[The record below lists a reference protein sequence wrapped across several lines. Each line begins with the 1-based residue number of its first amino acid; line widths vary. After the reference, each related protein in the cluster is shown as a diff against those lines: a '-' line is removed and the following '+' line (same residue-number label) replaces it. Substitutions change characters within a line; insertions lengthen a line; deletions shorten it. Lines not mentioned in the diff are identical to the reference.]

1 MDQGSRAWKNNEQY
15 NICSYW
21 ATFAQLLRFKC
32 QLPVVFVFFLNWLIL
47 LQKMLLI
54 QLNEEREGDV
64 GKMLWKKAT
73 AYCQVERKI
82 QFPQTH
88 TSSNM
93 ITILSQH

>member
-1 MDQGSRAWKNNEQY
+1 
-15 NICSYW
+15 
-21 ATFAQLLRFKC
+21 
-32 QLPVVFVFFLNWLIL
+32 
-47 LQKMLLI
+47 MLLI

-64 GKMLWKKAT
+64 GKMLCKKAT

-88 TSSNM
+88 TSSNV